1 MSGPLARAQDP
12 DELFDVVT
20 ARGTPTGR
28 VKRRADVHRD
38 GDWHRA
44 LHIWVAGR
52 DDRGEPFLILQ
63 RRSPEKDTWPGRFDT
78 TIGGH
83 YRAGETLRE
92 TLREAEEEIGVR
104 VELAMLRSLG
114 VRATSSEQETGIV
127 DREIQDVFLLL
138 DDRPL
143 TTYRPNAAELSSLDR
158 FPLATLLPFLAEE
171 SPSVAGLSAAPGAAI
186 ARQVIATADDFIPTL
201 DRYLFRV
208 AIAVQN
214 VLRGDRYV
222 AV

>member
-1 MSGPLARAQDP
+1 MADVHSYAQDP
-12 DELFDVVT
+12 DELFDVLT
-20 ARGTPTGR
+20 AEGAQTGQ

-52 DDRGEPFLILQ
+52 DERGEPFLIVQ
-63 RRSPEKDTWPGRFDT
+63 RRSPAKDTWPGRYDT

-83 YRAGETLRE
+83 YRAGETIE
-92 TLREAEEEIGVR
+92 DTLREAEEEIGVT
-104 VELAMLRSLG
+104 VDLGSLRPLG
-114 VRATSSEQETGIV
+114 TRRASSEQERGIV

-143 TTYRPNAAELSSLDR
+143 TSYRPHPAELSSLDR
-158 FPLATLLPFLAEE
+158 FSLRNLLPFLAGQ
-171 SPSVAGLSAAPGAAI
+171 SPSLSGLSAPPD
-186 ARQVIATADDFIPTL
+186 ATSAHEIFATTDDFIPTL

-222 AV
+222 AI